1 MAESKTDAIIG
12 LIGAL
17 AFGICAIVVPF
28 LKMTGFGFITDSE
41 SALGITITMD
51 IFWDGA
57 GIKMTG
63 VPVQTSSFSDFVSP
77 NMQIIWDIAALW
89 MFVFIGIGLLG
100 FLLVLIPPV
109 QKLAGMEPAGLGTI
123 GLLLGLVA
131 TVVHYLLIVLGALL
145 DEAFTGGVE
154 NLNIIVLVLMVV
166 GWAGLFVGKIF
177 GSRD

>member
-1 MAESKTDAIIG
+1 MAESKNDAIIG

-17 AFGICAIVVPF
+17 AFAVCALVVPI

-41 SALGITITMD
+41 SAMGITLTMD
-51 IFWDGA
+51 LFWDGA
-57 GIKMTG
+57 GLKMTG
-63 VPVQTSSFSDFVSP
+63 VPGTSMDFADFASP

-89 MFVFIGIGLLG
+89 MFVFIAVGFIG
-100 FLLVLIPPV
+100 FLLVALPPV
-109 QKLAGMEPAGLGTI
+109 QKLAGMEPLGFGTI

-145 DEAFTGGVE
+145 DDNFTGGIE
-154 NLNIIVLVLMVV
+154 NLNIITLVLMVV
-166 GWAGLFVGKIF
+166 GWAGLFIGNMF